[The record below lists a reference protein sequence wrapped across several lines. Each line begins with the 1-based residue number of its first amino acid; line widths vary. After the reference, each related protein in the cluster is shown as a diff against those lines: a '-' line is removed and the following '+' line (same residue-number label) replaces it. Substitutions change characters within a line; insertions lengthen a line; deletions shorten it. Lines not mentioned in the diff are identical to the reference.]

1 MRLEKIGTLP
11 SLKCQKPDL
20 FANTEFDAKKGMFC
34 TESPDLP
41 K

>member
-11 SLKCQKPDL
+11 SLKYQKADL
-20 FANTEFDAKKGMFC
+20 FASIEFEAKKGMFC
-34 TESPDLP
+34 TESPALP